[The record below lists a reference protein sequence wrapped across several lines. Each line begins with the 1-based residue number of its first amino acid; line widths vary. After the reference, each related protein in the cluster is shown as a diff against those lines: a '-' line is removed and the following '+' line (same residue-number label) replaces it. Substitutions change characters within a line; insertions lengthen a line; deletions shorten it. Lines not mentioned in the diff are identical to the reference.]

1 MAIGPVPTNLNL
13 FLSDLTTAFG
23 TVYLTDPLE
32 ANWQA
37 IATEVPINT
46 EQYVAAWTGMMP
58 KAKVWQGPRNVYS
71 PAPQTYTVIPKPFE
85 ITYGMDR
92 FQLDD
97 DKHGVYFRMVPDM
110 VRQTRRWQ
118 AYEIRDML
126 ENTGNWTG
134 AYQLGLD
141 GLTFFN
147 TAHPVDIYQSASGTY
162 CNDFSGGGQNVT
174 YTKANGGTVSILTG
188 GGFGQTAFKTAW
200 EYMPT
205 IKGEDGERLGVRG
218 MTLMH
223 PVNLR
228 GEVEVVLHN
237 TFFAPPTW
245 GSTNLGTQVGA
256 GENYFKRLGV
266 VPYENEFLNDPQ
278 MWYLADTSRSFK
290 PVMWGLREG
299 WKMVPRY
306 NEDDPVVFDEH
317 FYLIGGW
324 ARGCPLWNYSF
335 LMLRS
340 GP

>member
-1 MAIGPVPTNLNL
+1 MAGPIPTNWSL
-13 FLSDLTTAFG
+13 FISDLSTALG

-37 IATEVPINT
+37 IATEVPIT
-46 EQYVAAWTGMMP
+46 TSQYVDAWTGVMP
-58 KAKVWQGPRNVYS
+58 KARVWQGSRTVHT
-71 PAPQTYTVIPKPFE
+71 PALQTYSVIPKPFE
-85 ITYGMDR
+85 LTYAIDR
-92 FQLDD
+92 FHKDD
-97 DKHGVYFRMVPDM
+97 DIHDGYFRMIPDL
-110 VRQTRRWQ
+110 VRQTRRWES
-118 AYEIRDML
+118 YEIRDML
-126 ENTGNWTG
+126 ENTGAWTG
-134 AYQLGLD
+134 VYQNGVD

-147 TAHPVDIYQSASGTY
+147 TAHPVDIYNSGAGTY
-162 CNDFSGGGQNVT
+162 CNDFSAGGQNVT
-174 YTKANGGTVSILTG
+174 YTKANGGTVTILTG

-228 GEVEVVLHN
+228 GEVEVVLKN
-237 TFFAPPTW
+237 SFFAPPTW

-278 MWYLADTSRSFK
+278 MWYLADTTRSFK
-290 PVMWGLREG
+290 PIRWGLRDA
-299 WKMVPRY
+299 WRIVPRM
-306 NEDDPVVFDEH
+306 NEDDPVMFDMH
-317 FYLIGGW
+317 QMLIGGW
-324 ARGCPLWNYSF
+324 ARGCPFWSYSF